1 MDLREV
7 GHIGQDQATREQ
19 DSDRKNVPN
28 VFLSLYPEPCDYC
41 SVANDT
47 WYLDRGIK
55 LAKLTVISIVSSPF
69 ISGVNSLNNLVPTA

>member
-19 DSDRKNVPN
+19 DSDRKDVPN

-47 WYLDRGIK
+47 
-55 LAKLTVISIVSSPF
+55 
-69 ISGVNSLNNLVPTA
+69 LVFRPRDKIGKTYRHINRIQPVH